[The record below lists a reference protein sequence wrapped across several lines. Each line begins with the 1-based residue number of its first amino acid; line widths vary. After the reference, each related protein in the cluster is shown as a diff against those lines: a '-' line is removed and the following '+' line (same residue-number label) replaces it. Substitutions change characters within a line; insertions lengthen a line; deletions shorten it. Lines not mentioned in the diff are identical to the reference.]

1 MNRARPEEE
10 LTRREDLDP
19 EPITAQLRAD
29 NPQMPEDS
37 CLTPRA
43 KQAEAG
49 QEAAREDGLRT
60 GVWRFPWGPAAA
72 WCPTSA
78 ALRTIRRGRAA
89 RSRTR
94 C

>member
-49 QEAAREDGLRT
+49 QEGAREDEIENRSFALPAEPGTRVLSDAH
-60 GVWRFPWGPAAA
+60 WAAA
-72 WCPTSA
+72 T
-78 ALRTIRRGRAA
+78 RRRRAA
-89 RSRTR
+89 RSRPK